1 MDFIQQC
8 IDVKDDSWTLII
20 TGDFNFPSICWK
32 TLRFLSGGS
41 DCGQC
46 ANVLLHF
53 MELNMLSQVV
63 DKPTRKAESG
73 VENILDIVLT
83 NSEESFREVETLD
96 TSLSDHKYVS
106 IILSDYFQ
114 GPKQNKNKLTKS
126 FSHTAEVS
134 FSSLNFHKADFE
146 KINLDLGKLEW
157 DRLKSDCT
165 YDIFPEVFYETVLSI
180 CRKYT
185 PLKQLPKKQKS
196 KYHRVCHAINRKR
209 RKIKTR
215 LRALQQLQP
224 SSRRIPSLQ
233 AKLISLEKEAQQKI
247 MECKQNEEKKAL
259 HAMRTNPKFSTRM
272 QRNEMSLKAELG
284 PYGTPIMV

>member
-1 MDFIQQC
+1 MLNIRGLDPSARSSQCWKVPYLENLVHQSIESYFFISITETWLIPAITKAQMEIHGYELFRSDRCDRERGGSCLYIKEELIVSDHLTYDNDYCEVIACYVDTVKTLIVSVYRPGKTPHQKFKGAMDFIQQC

-63 DKPTRKAESG
+63 GKPTRKAESG

-146 KINLDLGKLEW
+146 KNQFGSGKIGVG
-157 DRLKSDCT
+157 ST
-165 YDIFPEVFYETVLSI
+165 EV
-180 CRKYT
+180 
-185 PLKQLPKKQKS
+185 
-196 KYHRVCHAINRKR
+196 
-209 RKIKTR
+209 
-215 LRALQQLQP
+215 
-224 SSRRIPSLQ
+224 
-233 AKLISLEKEAQQKI
+233 
-247 MECKQNEEKKAL
+247 
-259 HAMRTNPKFSTRM
+259 
-272 QRNEMSLKAELG
+272 
-284 PYGTPIMV
+284 